1 MEGLSENQR
10 ENVVKIVS
18 YMAKQDPS
26 KATEI
31 SAIATDLFDEL
42 GERDFKK
49 AIIFYIYQHHGSL
62 ASNYHGPNIIRKGIH
77 IAVQRFINALYRRA
91 VRDFVMMPIYKFIE
105 DYVPAGDLLRSLQQP
120 DDCDRFLDSVTRSE
134 TAKEEEKFVRL
145 TQAIKTKPGA
155 LNKIVQAIN
164 NNQFD
169 DFELLS
175 SDDEDNQARFIS
187 LLSDEED
194 EVPSPKIQRKKHKR
208 VGNKII
214 SLISDD
220 EDELQ
225 SPPRRKIT
233 TRKRSL
239 KRDIAYAPAPNEVD
253 FEVEILSSPQAPRK
267 KLKETKR
274 KNKLAPRVLD
284 LVDDDNDGLLDE
296 DFE

>member
-10 ENVVKIVS
+10 ENFVKIVS

-31 SAIATDLFDEL
+31 SEIATDLFDEL

-91 VRDFVMMPIYKFIE
+91 VRDFVMLPIYKFIE
-105 DYVPAGDLLRSLQQP
+105 DYVPAGDILRSLQQP
-120 DDCDRFLDSVTRSE
+120 DDYDRVRYPVTRSE

-155 LNKIVQAIN
+155 LDEIVQAIN

-175 SDDEDNQARFIS
+175 SDDEANQARFIS
-187 LLSDEED
+187 LLSDEE
-194 EVPSPKIQRKKHKR
+194 EVPSPKIRHNKHKR
-208 VGNKII
+208 VGNEII
-214 SLISDD
+214 SVISDE
-220 EDELQ
+220 EDEPT
-225 SPPRRKIT
+225 PPRRKV

-267 KLKETKR
+267 KHKETKR

-284 LVDDDNDGLLDE
+284 LVVDDDDGGLLDE
-296 DFE
+296 DFD